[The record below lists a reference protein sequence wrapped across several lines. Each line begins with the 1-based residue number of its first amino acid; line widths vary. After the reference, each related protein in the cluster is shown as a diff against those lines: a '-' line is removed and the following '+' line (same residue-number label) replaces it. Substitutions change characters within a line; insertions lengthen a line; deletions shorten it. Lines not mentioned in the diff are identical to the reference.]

1 MARDCRNAKSECKT
15 AGLSKAS
22 RRLPGSFDSSNG
34 QKKNPPEQGK
44 RGCATATVSYALNG
58 PGRDHRQTAYIRSG
72 GISDVKLNSKN
83 ISVMEETSHSAA
95 ELNLSHGLSVK
106 KNWQ

>member
-1 MARDCRNAKSECKT
+1 MARDCRNAKSECKPTGLT
-15 AGLSKAS
+15 AT
-22 RRLPGSFDSSNG
+22 
-34 QKKNPPEQGK
+34 GK
-44 RGCATATVSYALNG
+44 RGCATVTQPVSVHSRPERG
-58 PGRDHRQTAYIRSG
+58 SVTG

-95 ELNLSHGLSVK
+95 ELNPSSHGLSVN

>member
-22 RRLPGSFDSSNG
+22 EDV
-34 QKKNPPEQGK
+34 PPPL
-44 RGCATATVSYALNG
+44 APVSYALNG